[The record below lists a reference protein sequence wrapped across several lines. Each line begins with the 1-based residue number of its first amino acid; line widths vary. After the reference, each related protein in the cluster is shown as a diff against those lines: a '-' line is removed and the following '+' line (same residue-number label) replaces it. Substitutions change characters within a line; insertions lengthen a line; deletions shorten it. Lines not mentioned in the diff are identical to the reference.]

1 MLSFCYLLLDPHKTD
16 TMGDLPPIKQPI
28 WFLAEPK
35 VSPERTIASTEVS
48 ADGTPLP
55 PTDLT
60 NDPDDDEAHNPPPA
74 SQQGGCD
81 EGEYIEFGGSGLFN
95 EKIKLG
101 KEFSE
106 DDLEGHVPNPDW
118 QKICA
123 RNLWVTLNR
132 SARKPMNEE
141 RDKEFGRIEGFLRKV
156 CAALN
161 PYKDERFAFIWGK
174 YPFLLRPDTHEEKQK
189 SHMYR
194 NLMAAVRRHCP
205 RE

>member
-1 MLSFCYLLLDPHKTD
+1 
-16 TMGDLPPIKQPI
+16 MGDLPPIRQ
-28 WFLAEPK
+28 PK
-35 VSPERTIASTEVS
+35 VVLRRIKTAIS
-48 ADGTPLP
+48 ADGTLLP
-55 PTDLT
+55 KVDLP
-60 NDPDDDEAHNPPPA
+60 NDSDDVVAHSPPHT
-74 SQQGGCD
+74 SRQSSSGGIN

-95 EKIKLG
+95 EKIKLD
-101 KEFSE
+101 KELSE

-118 QKICA
+118 QKISA

-141 RDKEFGRIEGFLRKV
+141 RDKEFGRIEGFLRRV

-189 SHMYR
+189 RHMYR

-205 RE
+205 EE